1 MHVWGELKQSSQ
13 SHGNA
18 RLKER
23 QRDTDDL
30 VQQLA
35 VEVKSLR
42 RQIVHNDEQQC
53 ARINPLLDDFNAR
66 ATSIQR
72 SRACED
78 ADAADSEMRALYQSI
93 HSDHDDGSYQQLFA
107 ENPHLQ
113 VLLKRVFAQI
123 NTY

>member
-1 MHVWGELKQSSQ
+1 MYAGTQNLDIKNLSQAQWHTPWRGHSHVWGELKQSSQ

-66 ATSIQR
+66 ATSIHV
-72 SRACED
+72 SRARE
-78 ADAADSEMRALYQSI
+78 
-93 HSDHDDGSYQQLFA
+93 
-107 ENPHLQ
+107 
-113 VLLKRVFAQI
+113 V
-123 NTY
+123 

>member
-1 MHVWGELKQSSQ
+1 M
-13 SHGNA
+13 
-18 RLKER
+18 
-23 QRDTDDL
+23 
-30 VQQLA
+30 QQLA
-35 VEVKSLR
+35 VEVKALR

-78 ADAADSEMRALYQSI
+78 ADATDSEMRALYQSI

-113 VLLKRVFAQI
+113 ALLKRAFVQF